1 MANSHFCS
9 QTCIDDAEKKGPMIL
24 EVPVGH
30 STFKSGTRLL
40 TPIYSSEQASVLTTV
55 LVIFALVSL
64 VAEQFKASWR
74 HAGST
79 CPSVRRVYKIVMQ
92 PGKVAA
98 YEAYR

>member
-1 MANSHFCS
+1 
-9 QTCIDDAEKKGPMIL
+9 MIL

-30 STFKSGTRLL
+30 STFKSGTHLL
-40 TPIYSSEQASVLTTV
+40 SFVYGSEEASILTAV
-55 LVIFALVSL
+55 LVIFALLSL

-79 CPSVRRVYKIVMQ
+79 CPGVRRVYKIVMQ
-92 PGKVAA
+92 PGKLAA

>member
-1 MANSHFCS
+1 
-9 QTCIDDAEKKGPMIL
+9 MIL

-30 STFKSGTRLL
+30 STFKSGTRFLSFVSGSEEANDL
-40 TPIYSSEQASVLTTV
+40 TPA
-55 LVIFALVSL
+55 LVTFALVPL

-92 PGKVAA
+92 PGKLAA